1 MELAELCLSRDRNRK
16 VKSQTSTNS
25 SCSAMSV
32 TVNKLTKAV
41 SELELNE
48 LCEEG
53 DRHHPSHKHQHST
66 NSTAKLLTKYAAP
79 GSTQHTQAT
88 ATVNPALR
96 MALATQPT
104 NFIHVPKAVKPVSS
118 LSNLKSQIPSP
129 KKPSIAH
136 KSSQA
141 AFDIGK
147 YDGGLELENE
157 RRGST
162 VSGEAAQQ
170 LALDSSIGR

>member
-1 MELAELCLSRDRNRK
+1 
-16 VKSQTSTNS
+16 
-25 SCSAMSV
+25 MSV
-32 TVNKLTKAV
+32 TLSKLTKAV

-48 LCEEG
+48 RYRDEEG
-53 DRHHPSHKHQHST
+53 RLQRPSHKHQLS
-66 NSTAKLLTKYAAP
+66 NGSMAKLLTKYAAP
-79 GSTQHTQAT
+79 VSTQQAQAT
-88 ATVNPALR
+88 ATTNSALR

-104 NFIHVPKAVKPVSS
+104 NFTHVPKAVKAVSS
-118 LSNLKSQIPSP
+118 FSNLKSQIPSP
-129 KKPSIAH
+129 KKPTTAK
-136 KSSQA
+136 KSSQVA
-141 AFDIGK
+141 LDIGK